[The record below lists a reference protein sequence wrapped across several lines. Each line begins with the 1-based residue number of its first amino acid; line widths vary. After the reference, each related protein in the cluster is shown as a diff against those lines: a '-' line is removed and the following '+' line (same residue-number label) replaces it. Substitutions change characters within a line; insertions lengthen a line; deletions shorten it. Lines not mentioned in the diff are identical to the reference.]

1 VSASVLAHAF
11 IASSNSAFARLVA
24 EPDAHWSI
32 RVEHLTEQGMVE
44 VSPARITGFF
54 FLTATFANRLV
65 AGRLTFG
72 DREYDVNTLL
82 GPASSGV
89 EYGLWEWAD
98 ALGSPDL
105 VPRATSF
112 VMTADRLETIVASM
126 ADAVSELQA
135 AISSASPV
143 VVERI
148 EHARAK
154 ARAEFEARNRAD
166 DHRRLSAAAA
176 EAFRA
181 RDYRRAAQLLETI
194 DEPLTPAE
202 RGKLDL
208 ARRKSRER

>member
-1 VSASVLAHAF
+1 VSASGLAHAF
-11 IASSNSAFARLVA
+11 IASSTSGFARLVA
-24 EPDAHWSI
+24 EPDAHWSV
-32 RVEHLTEQGMVE
+32 RVEHLTEQGVVE

-72 DREYDVNTLL
+72 DRACDVNTIL

-98 ALGSPDL
+98 ALGSPDV
-105 VPRATSF
+105 VPRDTGF
-112 VMTADRLETIVASM
+112 VTTVERLEAIVTAM
-126 ADAVSELQA
+126 AAAVTELQA
-135 AISSASPV
+135 AISSASPA

-148 EHARAK
+148 EHARVR

-176 EAFRA
+176 EAFAA
-181 RDYRRAAQLLETI
+181 RDYSRAVQLLEKV

-202 RGKLDL
+202 RQKLAY
-208 ARRKSRER
+208 ARRKSNER

>member
-1 VSASVLAHAF
+1 VQVVEA
-11 IASSNSAFARLVA
+11 
-24 EPDAHWSI
+24 PGAHWSL
-32 RVEHLTEQGMVE
+32 RVEQLTDHGIVE

-54 FLTATFANRLV
+54 FLTASFANRLV

-72 DREYDVNTLL
+72 DREYDVNTVL
-82 GPASSGV
+82 GPTSTGL

-105 VPRATSF
+105 VPRETSF
-112 VMTADRLETIVASM
+112 VMTVDRLEAIVAAM

-135 AISSASPV
+135 AISSASPA

-148 EHARAK
+148 EHARMLVQAQ
-154 ARAEFEARNRAD
+154 FEAGNRAD

-181 RDYRRAAQLLETI
+181 GDFRRAVQLLEKI
-194 DEPLTPAE
+194 DELLTPAE
-202 RGKLDL
+202 RKKLEY
-208 ARRKSRER
+208 ARRKSHER